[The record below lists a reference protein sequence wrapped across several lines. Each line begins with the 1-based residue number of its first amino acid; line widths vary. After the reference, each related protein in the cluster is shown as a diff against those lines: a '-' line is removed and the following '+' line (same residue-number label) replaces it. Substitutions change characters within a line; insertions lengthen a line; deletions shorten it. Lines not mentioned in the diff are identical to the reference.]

1 MLWYVEDT
9 CSLPAMRVNFQENCM
24 ELGVTISHGCCIQV
38 EFCSR
43 TSAIALA
50 GLDPA
55 VILCSSNHGLVDCDT
70 KA

>member
-24 ELGVTISHGCCIQV
+24 ELGMTISHGCCIQV
-38 EFCSR
+38 ELWSR
-43 TSAIALA
+43 TSAIALLA
-50 GLDPA
+50 WTLLL
-55 VILCSSNHGLVDCDT
+55 ILCSSNRGLVDRDM